1 MLAFGGQVWSG
12 WFGVVSFF
20 GDQVLVG
27 DFGSGTKS
35 GGCGAKVCRV
45 IVVFVGAG
53 VGVVDVVSS
62 SRGSVV
68 VVDGSDVYVVYVG
81 LVLVDNDLFGRV
93 HGGVVGGDGG
103 YRYEGR
109 NDGRDND
116 TNELITITI
125 LISDLRE
132 EA

>member
-1 MLAFGGQVWSG
+1 
-12 WFGVVSFF
+12 
-20 GDQVLVG
+20 
-27 DFGSGTKS
+27 
-35 GGCGAKVCRV
+35 VCRV

-53 VGVVDVVSS
+53 VGGVDVVSS
-62 SRGSVV
+62 SRGLVV
-68 VVDGSDVYVVYVG
+68 VGGGNVYVVYV
-81 LVLVDNDLFGRV
+81 VLVFGNNDVLGCI

>member
-20 GDQVLVG
+20 GDQVLVD
-27 DFGSGTKS
+27 DFGSGTKA
-35 GGCGAKVCRV
+35 GGCGVKVCGVSAV
-45 IVVFVGAG
+45 IGGTG
-53 VGVVDVVSS
+53 VGVVDVASN

-68 VVDGSDVYVVYVG
+68 VVDGSGVYVVYVG
-81 LVLVDNDLFGRV
+81 LVWVDNDAFGRV

-116 TNELITITI
+116 ATGLITITI
-125 LISDLRE
+125 LINDL
-132 EA
+132 